1 VPEALDMS
9 GLDFN
14 DAKFMAATA
23 VDKSQWTQEMK
34 LHGELIEG
42 RLGERVPPS
51 VKKRYDELKDH
62 FA

>member
-1 VPEALDMS
+1 
-9 GLDFN
+9 
-14 DAKFMAATA
+14 

-51 VKKRYDELKDH
+51 VKKRYEELKGTFD
-62 FA
+62 